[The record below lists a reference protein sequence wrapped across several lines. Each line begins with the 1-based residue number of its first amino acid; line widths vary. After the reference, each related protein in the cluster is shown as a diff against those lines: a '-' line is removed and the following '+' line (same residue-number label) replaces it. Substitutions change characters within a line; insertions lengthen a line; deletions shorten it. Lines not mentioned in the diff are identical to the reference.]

1 MEQMVTGT
9 SMKYIVSVLMRYRY
23 AVMVIMMISM
33 PAFLL
38 TSHGRLPDEKSFL
51 SLLGYLGMI
60 ALVEFNDP
68 GPHRGKSYLFMA
80 MIPLITLALISMV
93 SLLFIRSD
101 IVQHGSSVA
110 SLLLLWM
117 ASAALLC
124 ISTLHTAWIDRP
136 RVRSLYVRATV
147 IALGIASTLF
157 ALVLAVILLP
167 WFVNLAFFLL
177 VPLLVWELISFR
189 PIIHPVYRF
198 LVVMSLVLLVA
209 ISIGGWRWLEL
220 MDDGLNRFTGEDRL
234 AAQEFLEAA
243 YPLCDDNPAAVS
255 VRYRVLKDSEG
266 SFYLQG
272 YTWWRFRVDNLAD
285 GGFCN

>member
-1 MEQMVTGT
+1 
-9 SMKYIVSVLMRYRY
+9 MKYVVSVLMRYRY

-33 PAFLL
+33 PALML
-38 TSHGRLPDEKSFL
+38 TSHGGLPGEKSFL
-51 SLLGYLGMI
+51 PLVGWLGMI

-68 GPHRGKSYLFMA
+68 GPHRGKSYLFLA
-80 MIPLITLALISMV
+80 MIPLIIFALISMV

-101 IVQHGSSVA
+101 TLQHGTSVA
-110 SLLLLWM
+110 TLLLLWI

-136 RVRSLYVRATV
+136 RVRSLYARAVV
-147 IALGIASTLF
+147 IALGIAAALF

-167 WFVNLAFFLL
+167 WFVNLALFLL
-177 VPLLVWELISFR
+177 FPLLVWELMSFK

-198 LVVMSLVLLVA
+198 LVVMGLVLLVA
-209 ISIGGWRWLEL
+209 ISIGGWRWLGS

-234 AAQEFLEAA
+234 AAQEFLETA

-255 VRYRVLKDSEG
+255 VRYQVLKDSEG
-266 SFYLQG
+266 SFRLQG
-272 YTWWRFRVDNLAD
+272 YTWWRFRVDNLVD

>member
-1 MEQMVTGT
+1 
-9 SMKYIVSVLMRYRY
+9 MKIIVSVLMRYRY

-33 PAFLL
+33 PALML
-38 TSHGRLPDEKSFL
+38 TSHEELPGEKSFL
-51 SLLGYLGMI
+51 PLVGWLGMI

-68 GPHRGKSYLFMA
+68 GPHRRKTYLFLA
-80 MIPLITLALISMV
+80 MIPMIMFALISMV

-101 IVQHGSSVA
+101 TLQHGTSVA
-110 SLLLLWM
+110 TLLLLWM
-117 ASAALLC
+117 TSAALLC

-136 RVRSLYVRATV
+136 RVRSLYVRAVV
-147 IALGIASTLF
+147 IAVGIASTLF
-157 ALVLAVILLP
+157 ALILAVILLP

-177 VPLLVWELISFR
+177 FPLLVWELISFK

-209 ISIGGWRWLEL
+209 ISIGGWRWLGL
-220 MDDGLNRFTGEDRL
+220 MDDGLDRFTGEDRL
-234 AAQEFLEAA
+234 AAQEFLETA

-255 VRYRVLKDSEG
+255 VRYQVLKDSEG

-272 YTWWRFRVDNLAD
+272 YTWWRFRVDNLVD